1 MELNFNVSGEKR
13 KALVKAVGEILGA
26 KPKYLGAP
34 SFEFA
39 VGDFVID
46 RGGKLFF
53 SEDSNDAATE
63 LLPKLSELGFAPEE
77 VTAEIPAETLAPDE
91 APEVLTIE
99 IPLEGFSEAALLNLE
114 KLVAAKAWIFKKMSG
129 TEELA
134 IKRLDDRLRFPWFRA
149 SSTPQEVSA
158 YTQLIA
164 QLCETAKAK
173 KNVNA
178 KERTLEDGDNE
189 KFKARCTLL
198 SLGFI
203 GPEFAQARKILL
215 APMSGSGGFKQG
227 NRKKEVTVPLHLADA
242 ETAETDTEEDNSD
255 GC

>member
-1 MELNFNVSGEKR
+1 MELNFNVSGEER
-13 KALVKAVGEILGA
+13 KTLVKAVGEILGA

-34 SFEFA
+34 GFAYA

-46 RGGKLFF
+46 RDGKLLF
-53 SEDSNDAATE
+53 SEDSNAVTAE
-63 LLPKLSELGFAPEE
+63 LLPKLSELGFVPE
-77 VTAEIPAETLAPDE
+77 EIPAETPEPDE
-91 APEVLTIE
+91 APEVLAIE
-99 IPLEGFSEAALLNLE
+99 IPLEGFSEAALSNLE
-114 KLVAAKAWIFKKMSG
+114 KLVAAKAWVFKKMSG
-129 TEELA
+129 AEELA

-149 SSTPQEVSA
+149 NSTAQEVTA

-227 NRKKEVTVPLHLADA
+227 NRKKEVAASLNGDGTEIV
-242 ETAETDTEEDNSD
+242 ETDTAEGDGD